1 VAWLPG
7 QTVEKMGDTQWIG
20 HILKRL
26 HLVDE
31 AGRKR
36 GMDGITYAVKSSDMM
51 RCYDVAMIY
60 ESR

>member
-1 VAWLPG
+1 
-7 QTVEKMGDTQWIG
+7 MGDTQWIG